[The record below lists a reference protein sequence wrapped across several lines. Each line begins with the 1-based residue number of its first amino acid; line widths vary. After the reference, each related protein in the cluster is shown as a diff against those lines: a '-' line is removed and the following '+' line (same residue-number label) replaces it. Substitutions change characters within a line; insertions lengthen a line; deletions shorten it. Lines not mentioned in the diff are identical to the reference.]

1 MKLSPRDM
9 HGVSIGI
16 EFALSVLVGL
26 GAGYWLDKKLG
37 TAPWLM
43 LVGMVFGFTAG
54 LRSMFQFARRSAR
67 AQEREAQKRGDDGNG
82 NAPPPSKSPTPGP
95 TDPDA

>member
-1 MKLSPRDM
+1 M

-43 LVGMVFGFTAG
+43 LVGMCFGFTAG
-54 LRSMFQFARRSAR
+54 LRSMFHYARSSAR
-67 AQEREAQKRGDDGNG
+67 AEEREAKKRDEDGNG